1 MIETP
6 LTDNFEDVQL
16 TPNFW
21 LSEFLFSD
29 FYAEGPQ
36 ERVLEAFY
44 IEELVYTRNVKRL
57 ARNLQ
62 LLRDYLGCPIS
73 INISFRPKWWE
84 LKQGRSGNSQH
95 TKAWAA
101 DIVSSE
107 HSPEQVADAI
117 EELIDKGIMDQG
129 GLGRYSSFTHY
140 DLFAPDADGRRWGS
154 N

>member
-1 MIETP
+1 MINTP
-6 LTDNFEDVQL
+6 LTDAFNDEQL

-29 FYAEGPQ
+29 FYSERSQ

-44 IEELVYTRNVKRL
+44 SNELVFMRNVKEL

-62 LLRDYLGCPIS
+62 ALRDYLGCAVS
-73 INISFRPKWWE
+73 INIGYRPKWWE

-95 TKAWAA
+95 TQAWAA
-101 DIVSSE
+101 DIVSE
-107 HSPEQVADAI
+107 DHKPEEVADAI
-117 EELIDKGIMDQG
+117 EFLIEKGIMNQG
-129 GLGRYSSFTHY
+129 GLGRYRTFTHY
-140 DLFAPDADGRRWGS
+140 DLFSPDADGRRWGR

>member
-1 MIETP
+1 MINTP
-6 LTDNFEDVQL
+6 LTDAFNDEQL

-29 FYAEGPQ
+29 FYSERAQ

-44 IEELVYTRNVKRL
+44 SNELVFMRNVKEL

-62 LLRDYLGCPIS
+62 ALRDYLGCAVS
-73 INISFRPKWWE
+73 INIGYRPKWWE

-95 TKAWAA
+95 TQAWAA
-101 DIVSSE
+101 DIVSE
-107 HSPEQVADAI
+107 DHKPEEVADAI
-117 EELIDKGIMDQG
+117 EFLIEKGIMNQG
-129 GLGRYSSFTHY
+129 GLGRYRNFTHY
-140 DLFAPDADGRRWGS
+140 DLFSPDADGRRWGR